1 MSTSKNIIFK
11 KQRQARQDLL
21 HLIKV
26 NQYKSNEKSYESESK
41 KYDLNVECERRVA
54 KVFHIITNNINLQKN
69 KQQMSRDQ
77 SIQSFMTIAKNV
89 TDIHFGNNSKK
100 GLHRLKPTIEQLEA
114 FIHLRHPITKFAKNK
129 PIYKLLTHDMIKQF
143 IIKCVEC
150 IDIQVLPCHFKQ
162 QADPDA

>member
-26 NQYKSNEKSYESESK
+26 NQYKSNEKSYDSESK
-41 KYDLNVECERRVA
+41 KYDLNAECERRVA

-69 KQQMSRDQ
+69 KQQMAREQ
-77 SIQSFMTIAKNV
+77 SIQSFMTIAKKV
-89 TDIHFGNNSKK
+89 TDIHFGNNSKN
-100 GLHRLKPTIEQLEA
+100 GQQLKA